1 MAEEFLRMTGISKS
15 YPGVKALDGVS
26 FDVRKGEVHALI
38 GENGAGKSTLIKI
51 LAGAERADSGEVAI
65 EGRTIRHSTPEVM
78 LDSGIAVIYQELMFA
93 PHLSVAENIFLGHLP
108 RLNPIWVSW
117 KAAEKKSLQIAER
130 LGFQLN
136 PRARLRSLTVA
147 QQQMVEIAKALSHDA
162 KLVVLDEPS
171 AVLGDQELERL
182 FVAIKALAA
191 QGICFIY
198 ISHRLKEVFEIADR
212 VTVLRDGSVV
222 TTRPVTDVN
231 QEQLVNL
238 MVGRNIEDF
247 FPERVAR
254 PGQVALRVSGLR
266 REGVLN
272 DISLEAHTGEILGIC
287 GLAGSG
293 RTELLRAMVGA
304 DRIDAGTLEVF
315 GKPVAIK
322 SPRHALRLGIGLMPE
337 DRKHQ
342 GLFLNRSAAFN
353 ITISNLRQTLS
364 WGLISRGIEKRL
376 VSSFVASLRIKVPNP
391 WVRTRNLSGGNQQKC
406 VLAKKL
412 NAHCRVLLVDEPT
425 RGIDVAAKA
434 EIYKLFSDLT
444 TKRRL
449 AIVMV
454 SSELSEVLG
463 CCDRILVMKAGRIV
477 AEFSRQDASEQA
489 IMRFAA

>member
-1 MAEEFLRMTGISKS
+1 MAKEFLRMRGISKS

-26 FDVRKGEVHALI
+26 LDVRKGEVHALM
-38 GENGAGKSTLIKI
+38 GENGAGKSTLVKI
-51 LAGAERADSGEVAI
+51 LAGAQRSDSGELEI
-65 EGRTIRHSTPEVM
+65 EGRTIRHPTPEVM
-78 LDSGIAVIYQELMFA
+78 LESGIAVIYQELMSA

-108 RLNPIWVSW
+108 RLNPVWVNW
-117 KAAEKKSLQIAER
+117 KAAEKESLQITER

-136 PRARLRSLTVA
+136 PRAPLRSLTIA
-147 QQQMVEIAKALSHDA
+147 QQQMVEIAKALSRNA

-198 ISHRLKEVFEIADR
+198 ISHRLKEVFQIADR
-212 VTVLRDGSVV
+212 VTVLRDGLVV
-222 TTRPVTDVN
+222 TTRPLAEMN
-231 QEQLVNL
+231 EEQLANL
-238 MVGRNIEDF
+238 MVGRNMKDF

-254 PGQVALRVSGLR
+254 PGRVALRVSGLL

-272 DISLEAHTGEILGIC
+272 DINLEVRTGEILGLC

-293 RTELLRAMVGA
+293 RTELLRALVGA
-304 DRIDAGTLEVF
+304 DPIDAGTVEFF

-322 SPRHALRLGIGLMPE
+322 SPRHALRLGVGLVPE
-337 DRKHQ
+337 DRKRQ
-342 GLFLNRSAAFN
+342 GLFLSRSVAFN
-353 ITISNLRQTLS
+353 ITISNLREALAR
-364 WGLISRGIEKRL
+364 GLVSRRIERRV
-376 VSSFVASLRIKVPNP
+376 VSSFVENLRIKAPNP
-391 WVRTRNLSGGNQQKC
+391 WVRIRNLSGGNQQKC
-406 VLAKKL
+406 VLAKQL

-434 EIYKLFSDLT
+434 EIYNLFSGLT
-444 TKRRL
+444 TRGQL

-454 SSELSEVLG
+454 SSELPELLG

-477 AEFSRQDASEQA
+477 AEFCREDASEQA
-489 IMRFAA
+489 IMRFAS

>member
-65 EGRTIRHSTPEVM
+65 EGRTIRHPTPEVM
-78 LDSGIAVIYQELMFA
+78 LDSGIAVIYQELMSA

-222 TTRPVTDVN
+222 TTRPVVDVN

-247 FPERVAR
+247 F
-254 PGQVALRVSGLR
+254 R
-266 REGVLN
+266 RG
-272 DISLEAHTGEILGIC
+272 SL
-287 GLAGSG
+287 
-293 RTELLRAMVGA
+293 
-304 DRIDAGTLEVF
+304 D
-315 GKPVAIK
+315 
-322 SPRHALRLGIGLMPE
+322 
-337 DRKHQ
+337 
-342 GLFLNRSAAFN
+342 
-353 ITISNLRQTLS
+353 
-364 WGLISRGIEKRL
+364 L
-376 VSSFVASLRIKVPNP
+376 VR
-391 WVRTRNLSGGNQQKC
+391 
-406 VLAKKL
+406 
-412 NAHCRVLLVDEPT
+412 
-425 RGIDVAAKA
+425 
-434 EIYKLFSDLT
+434 
-444 TKRRL
+444 
-449 AIVMV
+449 
-454 SSELSEVLG
+454 
-463 CCDRILVMKAGRIV
+463 
-477 AEFSRQDASEQA
+477 
-489 IMRFAA
+489 